1 MPACF
6 RPASWLVP
14 LTLLVLAGCAS
25 TKMTRSDSPLQDQ
38 AFPRPDRIIVHD
50 FAATPD
56 GIAPDSAL
64 QGQVGEPSTPMTADE
79 LEAARKLGAAVATE
93 LVNQINDMGLY
104 AVRADGQPGP
114 RPGEAVL
121 RGYFVS
127 VDQGSTIERVVIGF
141 GAGSASLKTV
151 VEGYFM
157 TDQGLKYAGSG
168 TIDSGGN
175 KMPGVVLP
183 LAVTLAT
190 ANPIGLAVGGAVK
203 VAGEVSGADR
213 ISGAGKR
220 TAEEIAK
227 ELKVRFEQRGWI
239 VEK

>member
-1 MPACF
+1 MHASF
-6 RPASWLVP
+6 RAVARLALAMLV
-14 LTLLVLAGCAS
+14 VAGCATTHVTS
-25 TKMTRSDSPLQDQ
+25 INAPLQHE
-38 AFPRPDRIIVHD
+38 AFPRPDRILVYD
-50 FAATPD
+50 FSATPD

-64 QGQVGEPSTPMTADE
+64 QGQVGEPSEPMTADE

-104 AVRADGQPGP
+104 AVRASGQPGP
-114 RPGEAVL
+114 KPGEAVL
-121 RGYFVS
+121 RGYFLS
-127 VDQGSTIERVVIGF
+127 VDQGSTIKRVVIGF

-157 TDQGLKYAGSG
+157 TDQGLRYAGSG

-203 VAGEVSGADR
+203 IAGEVSGADR

-227 ELKVRFEQRGWI
+227 ELKERFQERGWI
-239 VEK
+239 VK

>member
-1 MPACF
+1 MHASF
-6 RPASWLVP
+6 RAASWLAP

-25 TKMTRSDSPLQDQ
+25 THVTRTDAPLQNQ

-56 GIAPDSAL
+56 GIAPGSAL
-64 QGQVGEPSTPMTADE
+64 EGQVSEPSKPMSADE

-104 AVRADGQPGP
+104 AVRADGQPAP

-121 RGYFVS
+121 RGYFLS
-127 VDQGSTIERVVIGF
+127 VDQGSTIERMVIGF

-157 TDQGLKYAGSG
+157 TDQGLIYAGSG
-168 TIDSGGN
+168 QIDSGGN

-183 LAVTLAT
+183 LAVTLVT

-220 TAEEIAK
+220 TAKEIAD
-227 ELKVRFEQRGWI
+227 ELRVHFEQRGWI
-239 VEK
+239 VKK